1 MLENERYKGCALLQ
15 KTMVKDT
22 LTHRSVK
29 NEGKLPQYFISDSHP
44 AIVPEEVWDL
54 VQYEIARR
62 GKSNSHPGQRKYSL
76 TGKVICGRCGSE
88 FKRFA
93 GQRYKWCTI
102 SSTSELSDAAAPSPA
117 ELLPVGKLV
126 PAADEHAADEHTG
139 QDLEAVASVEA
150 ADDAA
155 RVEVTLDR
163 PTQEDVVTPTEEGE
177 EDVATLD
184 PTAQDEDGAAPT
196 PQARRGRSRN
206 VEKIAIFTPVW
217 KCRARYDAKSAAKV
231 APRKY
236 NPKRSVSGTWRC
248 DNRVVDEEAVERAV
262 ARALEMLPAEVENIR
277 HIQEQARE
285 VIATV
290 AKASKGN
297 RAGKGRSTVG
307 SSTACDSTDANSI
320 ACGGTAAG
328 NNVSTIARRI
338 DKKVA
343 AAQLLL
349 LHTCTAL
356 RFLGASCDGE
366 REDWFGDRERSPLR
380 DFEEFAAMNP
390 AADLNAAMTT
400 AAIDLI
406 DAVVIDGDQISVR
419 FKAGVEI

>member
-1 MLENERYKGCALLQ
+1 MQFAVCPL
-15 KTMVKDT
+15 
-22 LTHRSVK
+22 
-29 NEGKLPQYFISDSHP
+29 
-44 AIVPEEVWDL
+44 
-54 VQYEIARR
+54 
-62 GKSNSHPGQRKYSL
+62 
-76 TGKVICGRCGSE
+76 KVVAVNG
-88 FKRFA
+88 
-93 GQRYKWCTI
+93 
-102 SSTSELSDAAAPSPA
+102 
-117 ELLPVGKLV
+117 
-126 PAADEHAADEHTG
+126 AD
-139 QDLEAVASVEA
+139 VEA
-150 ADDAA
+150 TDAPA
-155 RVEVTLDR
+155 SVEVTLDR
-163 PTQEDVVTPTEEGE
+163 PKQ
-177 EDVATLD
+177 EDVATPA
-184 PTAQDEDGAAPT
+184 PTEQEEDRAT

-248 DNRVVDEEAVERAV
+248 DNRVVDEGEVERAV
-262 ARALEMLPAEVENIR
+262 ARALAMLPAEVENNR

-285 VIATV
+285 AIATA

-380 DFEEFAAMNP
+380 DFEEFAAMEMTITTV
-390 AADLNAAMTT
+390 AMKME
-400 AAIDLI
+400 AMDLI
-406 DAVVIDGDQISVR
+406 DAVVVDGDEIRVR
-419 FKAGVEI
+419 FRAGVEI